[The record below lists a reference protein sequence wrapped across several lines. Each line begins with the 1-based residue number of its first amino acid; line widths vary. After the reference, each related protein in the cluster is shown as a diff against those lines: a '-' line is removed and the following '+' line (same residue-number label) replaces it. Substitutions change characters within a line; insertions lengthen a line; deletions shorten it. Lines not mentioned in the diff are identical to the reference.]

1 MKAGA
6 SFSLWVIHVPGP
18 QRISRPDRRNAP
30 TSRRFP

>member
-6 SFSLWVIHVPGP
+6 SFSLSVIRVTGP
-18 QRISRPDRRNAP
+18 KRISRPDRRNAP